1 MGESEGQGRNGK
13 PRQNAEEANNV
24 RQCPQEDCC
33 RTTGSVGESES
44 RTEDRLT
51 EKLT

>member
-13 PRQNAEEANNV
+13 PRHNAEETNNV
-24 RQCPQEDCC
+24 RQRPQEDCC
-33 RTTGSVGESES
+33 GTTGSVGESES
-44 RTEDRLT
+44 RKEDRLT